1 MSAITLEQ
9 AQAQL
14 TAWLAASAA
23 TATGKSYTMQIEG
36 NSRTMTR
43 NDADEILKM
52 INYWRA
58 EVTRLTPA
66 AARRPRSRY
75 IRN

>member
-14 TAWLAASAA
+14 AAWLSASSA
-23 TATGKSYTMQIEG
+23 TASGKSYTIQVEG
-36 NSRTMTR
+36 NSRTLTR

-75 IRN
+75 VRN